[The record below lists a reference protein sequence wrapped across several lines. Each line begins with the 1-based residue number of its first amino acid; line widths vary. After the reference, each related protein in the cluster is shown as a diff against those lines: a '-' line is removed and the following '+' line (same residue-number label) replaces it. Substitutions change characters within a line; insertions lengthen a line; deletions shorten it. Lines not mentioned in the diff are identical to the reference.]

1 MKVIEFFVMALRSL
15 LANKLR
21 SSLTMLGIIIGVGAV
36 IALMSLGR
44 GAEATVTAI
53 YEDLGT
59 NVAVLFY
66 LREFE
71 RWLKKSPQDTM
82 EQNEHNRPTSPAQ
95 NGEA

>member
-1 MKVIEFFVMALRSL
+1 MSGDKKE
-15 LANKLR
+15 
-21 SSLTMLGIIIGVGAV
+21 TAV
-36 IALMSLGR
+36 AFLEYMC
-44 GAEATVTAI
+44 AEDCAFRKCVK
-53 YEDLGT
+53 DLGT